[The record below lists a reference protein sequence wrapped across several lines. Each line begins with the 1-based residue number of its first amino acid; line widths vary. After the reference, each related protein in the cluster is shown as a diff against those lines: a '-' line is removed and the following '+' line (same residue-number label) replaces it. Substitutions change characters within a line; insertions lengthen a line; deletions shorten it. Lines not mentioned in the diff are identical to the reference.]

1 LHSKDELTLFLGN
14 EELAESARLMEL
26 IGTWSS
32 IKILNYLYQ
41 KNMTISTANLSREL
55 HFDIDNTRKILEAL
69 EKYRFVELQIAKDG
83 TNLWLAKSPKKISL
97 IIDKSGIQSNVEE
110 LSNTHNVAIRKEA
123 DIDDET
129 NPSSEDKEK
138 KKTEDEGGFN

>member
-1 LHSKDELTLFLGN
+1 MHSKDELTLFLGN

-41 KNMTISTANLSREL
+41 KNMIISTANLSREL

>member
-1 LHSKDELTLFLGN
+1 MHSKDELTLFLGN